1 MEFGNIQ
8 RVHKRIGD
16 IIRKIEGSPSKLR
29 SHQEQFQKNTESQKP
44 LEISQELTAL
54 KGSRNQT
61 THTLQKGKSNKL
73 FSGYL
78 DGLISDVSNQHK
90 VSPHLTQAVIQAE
103 SGGLYNAKSDKGALG
118 LMQLMPST
126 ARQLGVDARNP
137 RQNISGGSSLSETA
151 CLIFL
156 SVMCVSFGFW
166 SP

>member
-73 FSGYL
+73 FQIAKTPQKYFAL
-78 DGLISDVSNQHK
+78 DFERLLQV
-90 VSPHLTQAVIQAE
+90 VVPWRA
-103 SGGLYNAKSDKGALG
+103 
-118 LMQLMPST
+118 
-126 ARQLGVDARNP
+126 
-137 RQNISGGSSLSETA
+137 
-151 CLIFL
+151 
-156 SVMCVSFGFW
+156 
-166 SP
+166 